1 VEKEGVVGR
10 GIVVLL
16 HLECDR
22 CRARRKGPCRTMSS
36 TTWDGART
44 TFAND
49 GMSFYHPRHSSG
61 SRAARVVGAL
71 AWSNVPRSFGQGRF
85 RGCRRLGF
93 EDGRCIPAGRTAA
106 TDNVTLMLERE
117 KRQTM
122 CRAPTIERY
131 FSSVRAGSSSTMAV
145 APARCANPMR
155 SRSNS
160 SVLNATVTRVKEN
173 DWLQRIAR
181 VSMRCARPLGSGRR
195 T

>member
-1 VEKEGVVGR
+1 VVSWCCCTWNATVAELDAKVN
-10 GIVVLL
+10 VV
-16 HLECDR
+16 R
-22 CRARRKGPCRTMSS
+22 CPAR

-44 TFAND
+44 TFVR
-49 GMSFYHPRHSSG
+49 FYHLRHSSF
-61 SRAARVVGAL
+61 SRAARVVGAFR
-71 AWSNVPRSFGQGRF
+71 VVKFPRSFGHGRF

-122 CRAPTIERY
+122 CRAPTIERC
-131 FSSVRAGSSSTMAV
+131 FSSVRAGSSSTMAF

-160 SVLNATVTRVKEN
+160 SVPNATVTRIKEN

-181 VSMRCARPLGSGRR
+181 VSVRCARPYGSGQR